1 MRYLIITTGLPF
13 LTDFFEPQNHFNPDP
28 NLEMAVFDLI
38 NLKYTI
44 DGYSW
49 EDIPEDHL

>member
-13 LTDFFEPQNHFNPDP
+13 LTDFFEPENDFNPDP
-28 NLEMAVFDLI
+28 NLEMAVFDLL

-49 EDIPEDHL
+49 EDIPENHL